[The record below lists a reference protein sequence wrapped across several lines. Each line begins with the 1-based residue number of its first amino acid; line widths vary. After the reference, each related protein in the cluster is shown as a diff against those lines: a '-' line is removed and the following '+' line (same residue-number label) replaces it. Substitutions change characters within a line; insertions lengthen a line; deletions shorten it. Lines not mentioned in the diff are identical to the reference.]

1 MNEITSP
8 TLLVDPRKCKKNIA
22 RMCEKASANN
32 IKFSPHF
39 KTHQSSDIGE
49 WFREV
54 GVHSITVSSV
64 DMGLYF
70 ANHQWRDITVAVPV
84 NILDI
89 DKINKLAEA
98 AKITLMVNF
107 TEVAKALEAG
117 LNNCVDVIIEIDTG
131 YPRTGIK
138 HDDYQAIANIL
149 EYIKVSEKL
158 SLKGFYSHA
167 GHTYNARGKDEISTI
182 HGNSIKI
189 LNRLKGKF
197 SAQYDPIQLSYGD
210 TPSCSVMS
218 EFPGIDEIRPG
229 NFVFYDLMQQYIG
242 SCKFEEISAIMIC
255 PVISKNT
262 QRSEVVV
269 HGGAVHFSKD
279 FVPDANAK
287 VFGKM
292 VKLEQ
297 NGWSEEIEECILK
310 SLSQEHGIIS
320 ITNEELDNI
329 QIGDLVGIVPA
340 HICLCADLMR
350 GYQTTEDGIL
360 NHILS

>member
-1 MNEITSP
+1 MSEITSP
-8 TLLVDPRKCKKNIA
+8 TLLVDSRKCKKNIA

-54 GVHSITVSSV
+54 GIHSITVSSV

-70 ANHQWRDITVAVPV
+70 ANHQWKDITVAVPV

-89 DKINKLAEA
+89 DKINKLTEA

-107 TEVAKALEAG
+107 PEVARVLATRLTNE
-117 LNNCVDVIIEIDTG
+117 VDVIIEIDTG

-138 HDDYQAIANIL
+138 HDNYEAIGKIM
-149 EYIKVSEKL
+149 ECIKVSEKL
-158 SLKGFYSHA
+158 RLKGFYSHA
-167 GHTYNARGKDEISTI
+167 GHTYDAMGMDEISTI
-182 HGNSIKI
+182 HGNSIRM
-189 LNRLKGKF
+189 LNSLKDKF
-197 SAQYDPIQLSYGD
+197 SAQYPIQLSYGD
-210 TPSCSVMS
+210 TPSCSIMN

-242 SCKFEEISAIMIC
+242 SCKFEEISAIMVC

-279 FVPDANAK
+279 FVVKGNSRI
-287 VFGKM
+287 FGQI
-292 VKLEQ
+292 VRLEQ
-297 NGWSEEIEECILK
+297 NGWGEEIEGYILK
-310 SLSQEHGIIS
+310 SVSQEHGIVS
-320 ITNEELDNI
+320 VTHEELASI
-329 QIGDLVGIVPA
+329 EIGDLLGIVPA

>member
-1 MNEITSP
+1 MSAITSP

-22 RMCEKASANN
+22 KMCEKASANN

-49 WFREV
+49 WFREI
-54 GVHSITVSSV
+54 GVNSITVSSV

-70 ANHQWRDITVAVPV
+70 ANHQWRDITLAVPV

-107 TEVAKALEAG
+107 HEVAKVLDKR
-117 LNNCVDVIIEIDTG
+117 LNNGVDVIIEIDTG

-138 HDDYQAIANIL
+138 HDDYEAIANIL
-149 EYIKVSEKL
+149 DCIKVSEKL
-158 SLKGFYSHA
+158 TLKGFYSHA
-167 GHTYNARGKDEISTI
+167 GHTYDAIGKDEISTI
-182 HGNSIKI
+182 HANSIKM
-189 LNRLKGKF
+189 LNELKGKF
-197 SAQYDPIQLSYGD
+197 STQYDPIQLSYGD
-210 TPSCSVMS
+210 TPSCSVMN

-229 NFVFYDLMQQYIG
+229 NFVFYDIMQQNIG
-242 SCKFEEISAIMIC
+242 ACKFEEISAVMVC

-262 QRSEVVV
+262 KRSEVVI

-279 FVPDANAK
+279 FVTEGNSK
-287 VFGKM
+287 IFGKM
-292 VKLEQ
+292 VRLEKK
-297 NGWSEEIEECILK
+297 GWDEEIAGCILK

-320 ITNEELDNI
+320 ITNEELENLK
-329 QIGDLVGIVPA
+329 IGDLLGIVPA

>member
-1 MNEITSP
+1 MSEITSP

-22 RMCEKASANN
+22 GMCEKASANN

-70 ANHQWRDITVAVPV
+70 ANHQWKDITVAVPV

-89 DKINKLAEA
+89 DKINKLVES

-107 TEVAKALEAG
+107 PEVARVLEAR
-117 LNNCVDVIIEIDTG
+117 LNNAVDVIVEIDTG

-138 HDDYQAIANIL
+138 HDDYEAIANIL
-149 EYIKVSEKL
+149 ECIKVSEKL
-158 SLKGFYSHA
+158 RLKGFYSHA
-167 GHTYNARGKDEISTI
+167 GHTYDAMGKDEISAI
-182 HGNSIKI
+182 HGNSIKM
-189 LNRLKGKF
+189 LNGLKGKF

-210 TPSCSVMS
+210 TPSCSVMN

-242 SCKFEEISAIMIC
+242 SCKFEEVSAIMVC

-279 FVPDANAK
+279 FVTKGNSK
-287 VFGKM
+287 IFGKM
-292 VKLEQ
+292 VRLEK
-297 NGWSEEIEECILK
+297 NGWGEDIDGCILK
-310 SLSQEHGIIS
+310 SLSQEHGIVS
-320 ITNEELDNI
+320 VTNDELDNLEV
-329 QIGDLVGIVPA
+329 GDLVGIVPA
-340 HICLCADLMR
+340 HICLCADLMK
-350 GYQTTEDGIL
+350 GYRTTEGAIL
-360 NHILS
+360 NHIYS